1 MEIFRHTFCAFDLD
15 EQASLFSFNWTEKS
29 AGMTDEDY
37 KQALREYAG
46 LILKHRARR
55 GLVDLRKFRY
65 HLADAD
71 GLASW
76 WANEIVP
83 LYNQAGLERFAF
95 VLPEGEQAPPDE
107 APAEAQE
114 GQQFLTKQF
123 ATRQAAI
130 SWLTADY

>member
-15 EQASLFSFNWTEKS
+15 EQASLLSFSWTEKS

-76 WANEIVP
+76 WAN
-83 LYNQAGLERFAF
+83 QSHRFTTRRF
-95 VLPEGEQAPPDE
+95 SRDSPSCYPKGSKLRR
-107 APAEAQE
+107 
-114 GQQFLTKQF
+114 TKRPMRRRKVSNSSQNNSLQGKLRF
-123 ATRQAAI
+123 PG
-130 SWLTADY
+130 

>member
-1 MEIFRHTFCAFDLD
+1 
-15 EQASLFSFNWTEKS
+15 
-29 AGMTDEDY
+29 
-37 KQALREYAG
+37 
-46 LILKHRARR
+46 
-55 GLVDLRKFRY
+55 LRKFRY

-95 VLPEGEQAPPDE
+95 VLPEGEQAPDD
-107 APAEAQE
+107 AHAEAQE